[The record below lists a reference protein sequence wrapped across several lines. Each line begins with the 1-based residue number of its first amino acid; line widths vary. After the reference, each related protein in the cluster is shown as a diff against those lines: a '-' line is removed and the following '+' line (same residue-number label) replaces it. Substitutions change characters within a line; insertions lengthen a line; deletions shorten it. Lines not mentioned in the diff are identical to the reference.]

1 MKIVIN
7 AEHGGFG
14 LSEKAIVRYNEILG
28 RDLWII
34 TDERFRFNTYSL
46 VPPEERIDAGGG
58 MKLAP
63 DNWHSMSIDERCEWN
78 KKYKEQTFYDR
89 ELARDDP
96 ILIQVIEELGEL
108 ADGRHAKLKIVEIP
122 EDVEWQIDEYDGN
135 EWVAEQH
142 RTWS

>member
-14 LSEKAIVRYNEILG
+14 LSEKAIVRYNELKG

-34 TDERFRFNTYSL
+34 TDERFNWPTYSF
-46 VPPEERIDAGGG
+46 VPPEERIDYQKDIFTVPKGWYQ
-58 MKLAP
+58 MT
-63 DNWHSMSIDERCEWN
+63 DDEKDHWN
-78 KKYKEQTFYDR
+78 KTYREQTFYDR

-108 ADGRHAKLKIVEIP
+108 ADGRHARLKIVEIP
-122 EDVEWQIDEYDGN
+122 DDVEWQIDEYDGN
-135 EWVAEQH
+135 EWISETH